1 MSACRPLRASPSF
14 LFSQAA
20 DETGRAILTTTATGA
35 TALTDARYGPRAAA
49 VAHDTGLTAVS
60 AYRVMRFPSKFGA
73 TTIVKTFATTTADG
87 TRGARAG
94 GPAGVGSGVAAAAA
108 AGPADWQVG
117 GLPGAPGGA
126 APVGGGGARA
136 PPTAAGSRGEHTPA
150 SAYAATR
157 GAPDYHL

>member
-1 MSACRPLRASPSF
+1 MSACRPLRASPPF

-87 TRGARAG
+87 TRGA
-94 GPAGVGSGVAAAAA
+94 
-108 AGPADWQVG
+108 
-117 GLPGAPGGA
+117 
-126 APVGGGGARA
+126 
-136 PPTAAGSRGEHTPA
+136 
-150 SAYAATR
+150 
-157 GAPDYHL
+157 PDYHL